1 MDDDN
6 VVDLVNF
13 VETGDSV
20 EDVLEGAR
28 EKVKSNL
35 VVLGWDE
42 DDSLY
47 VSAATSTNKD
57 VLWLL
62 EVAKKFILE
71 S

>member
-1 MDDDN
+1 MK
-6 VVDLVNF
+6 VVDLADFTEV
-13 VETGDSV
+13 GDSV
-20 EDVLEGAR
+20 EEVLKGAG

-35 VVLGWDE
+35 VILGWDE

-47 VSAATSTNKD
+47 VSAANSTNKD

-71 S
+71 H